1 MHAKLIKPFHFKVFF
16 SSKYVNATVLDKVTN
31 VCVAAVTSNNRAFDH
46 YLGPG
51 GSRNNE
57 RACELLGKMLAYKV
71 KEKQVHHHPASGHTT
86 ANSFFQVDHA

>member
-16 SSKYVNATVLDKVTN
+16 SAKYVNATVLDKVTN
-31 VCVAAVTSNNRAFDH
+31 VCVATVTSNHRAFEH
-46 YLGPG
+46 YLGPR

-71 KEKQVHHHPASGHTT
+71 KEKQVLITT
-86 ANSFFQVDHA
+86 SSVPQPTVKVL